1 MKFKNILFGAALA
14 FVALSSQAQM
24 NLPKTVI
31 DGNEYYYYVTGSNE
45 SIYDIAAKLEVTK
58 DYIIKNNPDAADG
71 ITSGMTLRFPTGEN
85 KSGNAL
91 TEQKPNSSTT
101 HLVEQGETLYGLAK
115 RYGVTVDELIAAN
128 PGADKGLRIGQK
140 LTIPTTQSAS
150 IPATDTNQQ
159 VRDAFGLNSTSSAN
173 QIAVPN
179 SSDPI
184 FITMQEG
191 ESIYSIAKQYNTTIE
206 GILTG
211 NPGLKPNE
219 YTAGAKVKV
228 LPNSALPFIYE
239 RMSRRNYK
247 YEAQRGETFASIA
260 AANGITEDELKSA
273 NPDLK
278 KVKKGKTIILPKPYA
293 ERVTGEMATIPL
305 EELRNYYEPRINDIY
320 ENLVTKRLENE
331 VNIALVLPFQLHKSA
346 PPKQAYLYTDFY
358 KGFLLALDNAAQESQ
373 KHFNLKVYDTQH
385 NLNVTDSI
393 LALPEL
399 KTMNM
404 IIAPSEPQQLARIN
418 NFGKANGVPVLNCF
432 TTKNEDYLDNPFV
445 YQVNTPT
452 NELMHNVMH
461 WFDERFKGYNV
472 IFLNAASDNDKE
484 MFEHIR
490 NHITRKK
497 YDTTTINVNGDLTY
511 SEISNKMN
519 PGSKYVFIPSSGDK
533 NLIKKYINA
542 LKEVKS
548 ERFDCDLSL
557 IAYPEY
563 VLYLKD
569 YQTDL
574 QDIDTYMFSRFFNA
588 KGYRTRNLESAY
600 SANYD
605 GEPLKGEP
613 FMALYGWDTGMYLLK
628 SLGVEGRID
637 EDTPLYE
644 GVQTSFRWERGD
656 NWRGFTNQA
665 VIIVHF
671 STDHQITVNVK

>member
-1 MKFKNILFGAALA
+1 MA

-31 DGNEYYYYVTGSNE
+31 DGTEYYYYVTGSNE

-58 DYIIKNNPDAADG
+58 DFIIKNNPDAADG
-71 ITSGMTLRFPTGEN
+71 ITNGMKLRFPVDE
-85 KSGNAL
+85 KHSGNAIA
-91 TEQKPNSSTT
+91 EQSKNNTT
-101 HLVEQGETLYGLAK
+101 MHVVEQGETLYGLAK

-128 PGADKGLRIGQK
+128 PEAEKGLKIGQK
-140 LTIPTTQSAS
+140 LS
-150 IPATDTNQQ
+150 IPAATSSTVNANQQ
-159 VRDAFGLNSTSSAN
+159 VRDAFSNTAN
-173 QIAVPN
+173 ISVPTG
-179 SSDPI
+179 SDPVYV
-184 FITMQEG
+184 TLQDG
-191 ESIYSIAKQYNTTIE
+191 ENIYTIAKKYNATIE
-206 GILTG
+206 GIISS
-211 NPGLKPNE
+211 NPGLKPDE
-219 YTAGAKVKV
+219 YTAGAKVKIV
-228 LPNSALPFIYE
+228 PNSALPFIYE

-247 YEAQRGETFASIA
+247 YEVKRGETFASIA
-260 AANGITEDELKSA
+260 ADNGITEKELKDA
-273 NPDLK
+273 NPDMK
-278 KVKKGKTIILPKPYA
+278 KAKKGKTIILPKPFA
-293 ERVTGEMATIPL
+293 ERVTGEIATIPID
-305 EELRNYYEPRINDIY
+305 ELRDYYEPRINDIY
-320 ENLVTKRLENE
+320 NSLVAKRLENE

-358 KGFLLALDNAAQESQ
+358 KGFLLALDNAAKESQ

-399 KTMNM
+399 RTMNM

-418 NFGKANGVPVLNCF
+418 NFGKTFGVPVLNCF
-432 TTKNEDYLDNPFV
+432 TTKNEDYLDNPYV

-452 NELMHNVMH
+452 NELMHNVMR
-461 WFDERFKGYNV
+461 WFDDQFKGYHV
-472 IFLNAASDNDKE
+472 IFLNAASENDKE
-484 MFEHIR
+484 MFELIR
-490 NHITRKK
+490 KHITNKR
-497 YDTTTINVNGDLTY
+497 YNTTTINVSGDLTY
-511 SEISNKMN
+511 SDISNKMN

-533 NLIKKYINA
+533 SLIKKFVKA
-542 LKEVKS
+542 MKEVKS

-613 FMALYGWDTGMYLLK
+613 YMALYGWDTGMYLLK
-628 SLGVEGRID
+628 SLGVDGRID

-665 VIIVHF
+665 VEIVHF
-671 STDHQITVNVK
+671 SPDHQITVKVK